1 MLTIRN
7 AAVITTA
14 ILALMDSAVAGGPQ
28 TASTV
33 NTDTMPIMTR
43 EALAARFPE
52 MNEQEVDKL
61 LFRIADARSMVL
73 LLGPIN

>member
-1 MLTIRN
+1 
-7 AAVITTA
+7 
-14 ILALMDSAVAGGPQ
+14 
-28 TASTV
+28 
-33 NTDTMPIMTR
+33 
-43 EALAARFPE
+43 